1 MVVVFGCGSSSVVVS
16 SSNPSKFFHHT
27 LFSDNCCCTLTSS
40 FFSCRLNDV
49 NWLKTSMSAVVDEG
63 LDRRPM
69 GKIFT

>member
-16 SSNPSKFFHHT
+16 SSKPSEFCHHT